1 MLAKE
6 VDKVSNAV
14 KFTVFNAGTYVL
26 SANEINAYL
35 KDNKNVLTFT
45 PDAKADVNPF
55 TSNAFVAKPLNKG
68 LASDHNF
75 VYVTSKANEELYL
88 KVDTAANST
97 GIGFLKF
104 GWTDNI
110 KNKVEGGLLDAQHQ
124 FLFSYK
130 PSVDSLFIQV
140 KEARYKMRNN
150 LKNIGRMSQMLER
163 MVLHM
168 QI

>member
-1 MLAKE
+1 M
-6 VDKVSNAV
+6 
-14 KFTVFNAGTYVL
+14 
-26 SANEINAYL
+26 
-35 KDNKNVLTFT
+35 
-45 PDAKADVNPF
+45 
-55 TSNAFVAKPLNKG
+55 
-68 LASDHNF
+68 ASDHNF

-150 LKNIGRMSQMLER
+150 LKNIGRMSQILER

>member
-1 MLAKE
+1 MAKE
-6 VDKVSNAV
+6 ADNVSNAV

-75 VYVTSKANEELYL
+75 VYVT
-88 KVDTAANST
+88 
-97 GIGFLKF
+97 
-104 GWTDNI
+104 
-110 KNKVEGGLLDAQHQ
+110 
-124 FLFSYK
+124 
-130 PSVDSLFIQV
+130 
-140 KEARYKMRNN
+140 
-150 LKNIGRMSQMLER
+150 
-163 MVLHM
+163 
-168 QI
+168 